1 MRLVVALDYSDSSA
15 MACRWA
21 LARLAGLGVEALT
34 FVHVLDGNDRAL
46 GAIEKATRE
55 LRRFV
60 EALVESPIPESV
72 EVRYSVVHG
81 KPAAEVLAAASAQKA
96 DAVLMGTNS
105 RSGLDRLLLG
115 SVAETVVRG
124 AACTVIVVKPG
135 PR

>member
-1 MRLVVALDYSDSSA
+1 MALDYSDSSA

-21 LARLAGLGVEALT
+21 LSHLAGLGVDGLT
-34 FVHVLDGNDRAL
+34 FVHVLDGNAQAL

-60 EALVESPIPESV
+60 EALIGSPLPEAV
-72 EVRYSVVHG
+72 EVRYSVVQG
-81 KPAAEVLAAASAQKA
+81 KPAAEVLAAASAHKA
-96 DAVLMGTNS
+96 DAIVMGTNS

-124 AACTVIVVKPG
+124 ASCTVIVVKPG
-135 PR
+135 PE